1 MEGLAIGTASLGGWN
16 KSLGCPVGTETFF
29 RQRAVEIAGKKLA
42 KLRDIRKFHQT
53 QYEHVT
59 LSLCGGVAGYLVR
72 MLGPDVTT
80 DALEVLDKCKREVLS
95 GTIQG
100 DLDDL
105 TWQVAKA
112 PSNGIGLDIG
122 DPAVVAIPQY
132 LGALGST
139 AKTLLR
145 LEEAHRAAD
154 RLAKAD
160 RLVGW

>member
-1 MEGLAIGTASLGGWN
+1 
-16 KSLGCPVGTETFF
+16 
-29 RQRAVEIAGKKLA
+29 
-42 KLRDIRKFHQT
+42 
-53 QYEHVT
+53 
-59 LSLCGGVAGYLVR
+59 

-80 DALEVLDKCKREVLS
+80 DALEVLDKCKREVFS

-139 AKTLLR
+139 ARTLLR
-145 LEEAHRAAD
+145 LENAHRAAD
-154 RLAKAD
+154 RLAEAERFEAVRKALGAKTEVGG
-160 RLVGW
+160 LVTEVHCVVKEENIPNRILHIP